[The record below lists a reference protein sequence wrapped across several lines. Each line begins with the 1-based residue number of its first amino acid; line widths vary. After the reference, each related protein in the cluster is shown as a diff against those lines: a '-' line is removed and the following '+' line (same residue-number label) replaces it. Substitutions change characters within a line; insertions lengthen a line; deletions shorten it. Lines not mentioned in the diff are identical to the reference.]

1 MKVLVVGAGPTGLT
15 LAADLYRRGIH
26 CDIVEKDSER
36 GILSK
41 ALGVQSGV
49 LRCFDATLGEDFTER
64 LIGAGRQI
72 QRGNAHIDDHP
83 PITLDLSS
91 IPRPYSFVLIL
102 EQSQTEEILESKLN
116 QLGGDVQ
123 RGTEV
128 VHIDQYESEVNVR
141 FNDGVEKLYDYV
153 IGCDG
158 AHSIVRDAMA
168 VRFKG
173 GQYEAT
179 FSLGDIYV
187 HWSYPMEIRAFIQP
201 RGMLVFF
208 PFKED
213 GRFRAIYFIKGDS
226 RTDELDLD
234 TFQREMREITDQAPS
249 VSKPRWM
256 TRFKIHHRMVN
267 NYRNKRL
274 FLAGDAAHIH
284 SPVGGQGMNLGIQD
298 ALSLSNK
305 FALLANGVDKLDDYA
320 RERIRVAR
328 AIVRTTDSLTSMGLR
343 RDSWFVKF
351 ARNKV
356 LPHIISKRF
365 IQKRVAYAM
374 SQIAWADEEIKR
386 YV

>member
-15 LAADLYRRGIH
+15 LATDLYRRGIH
-26 CDIVEKDSER
+26 CEIVEKDSER
-36 GILSK
+36 ATLSK

-49 LRCFDATLGEDFTER
+49 LRCFDATLGEDFTQR
-64 LIGAGRQI
+64 LIGAGRRI
-72 QRGNAHIDDHP
+72 QRGNVHIDDHP

-91 IPRPYSFVLIL
+91 IPGPYSFVLIL

-116 QLGGDVQ
+116 QLGGEVQ

-128 VHIDQYESEVNVR
+128 VYLDQNEGEVSVR
-141 FNDGVEKLYDYV
+141 FNDGVEKRYDYV

-168 VRFKG
+168 ATFKG

-179 FSLGDIYV
+179 FSLGDVHV
-187 HWSYPMEIRAFIQP
+187 HWSHPMEIRAFIRS
-201 RGMLVFF
+201 RGTLVFF

-213 GRFRAIYFIKGDS
+213 GRYRVIYLIKDDS
-226 RTDELDLD
+226 RTGELDMG
-234 TFQREMREITDQAPS
+234 TFQREIKEITDQAPS
-249 VSKPRWM
+249 ISNPRWM

-284 SPVGGQGMNLGIQD
+284 SPVGGQGMNLGMQD

-305 FALLANGVDKLDDYA
+305 FALLAKGIDKLDDYS
-320 RERIRVAR
+320 RERVRVAR
-328 AIVRTTDSLTSMGLR
+328 AIVRTTDRLTSMGLKK
-343 RDSWFVKF
+343 DSWFVKF
-351 ARNKV
+351 ARNKIF
-356 LPHIISKRF
+356 PHIISKRF
-365 IQKRVAYAM
+365 IQKRAAYAM

>member
-1 MKVLVVGAGPTGLT
+1 MKILVVGAGPTGLA
-15 LAADLYRRGIH
+15 LAADLYRRDIH
-26 CDIVEKDSER
+26 CDIVEKDSKR
-36 GILSK
+36 ASLSK

-49 LRCFDATLGEDFTER
+49 LRCFDATLGKDFTQR
-64 LIGAGRQI
+64 LIDAGRQV
-72 QRGNAHIDDHP
+72 QRANVHIDDHP
-83 PITLDLSS
+83 PITVDLSP
-91 IPRPYSFVLIL
+91 IPGPYSFVLIL
-102 EQSQTEEILESKLN
+102 EQSQTEELLESKLN
-116 QLGGDVQ
+116 QLGGEVQ

-128 VHIDQYESEVNVR
+128 VHINQHESEVNVR
-141 FNDGVEKLYDYV
+141 LNDGVEKRYDYV

-168 VRFKG
+168 ATFKG

-179 FSLGDIYV
+179 FSLGDIHV
-187 HWSYPMEIRAFIQP
+187 HWSYPMEIRAFIQS

-208 PFKED
+208 PFEED
-213 GRFRAIYFIKGDS
+213 GRYRAIYFIKGDS
-226 RTDELDLD
+226 RTGELDLD
-234 TFQREMREITDQAPS
+234 TFQREMREIADQAPS
-249 VSKPRWM
+249 ISNPRWM

-305 FALLANGVDKLDDYA
+305 FSLLAKGIDKLDDYS

-328 AIVRTTDSLTSMGLR
+328 AIVSTTDRLTSVGLR
-343 RDSWFVKF
+343 KDNWFVKF
-351 ARNKV
+351 ARNKI
-356 LPHIISKRF
+356 LPHIVSKRF
-365 IQKRVAYAM
+365 IQKRAAYAM
-374 SQIAWADEEIKR
+374 SQIAWADEEIRR